1 MASHLLQSSR
11 SQFAPSER
19 RAAERFGSP
28 RMRKDSII
36 RFSAIALALLTATTV
51 IFAIINWQKEAQYT
65 TPTDG
70 VWWKEQSGFL
80 VAKGLIPSGPGE
92 KAGIKVGDRL
102 LRVNGLPQDHTIKNI
117 IEFEKHLHRSG
128 VYSRATYLLNR
139 QGVNVEI

>member
-1 MASHLLQSSR
+1 MASHLLQSNLNPPVSR
-11 SQFAPSER
+11 QRPGIK
-19 RAAERFGSP
+19 RFGSQ

-36 RFSAIALALLTATTV
+36 RFSAVALALLTATTV
-51 IFAIINWQKEAQYT
+51 VFAVINWQKEGQYT

-117 IEFEKHLHRSG
+117 IEFEKHL
-128 VYSRATYLLNR
+128 
-139 QGVNVEI
+139 